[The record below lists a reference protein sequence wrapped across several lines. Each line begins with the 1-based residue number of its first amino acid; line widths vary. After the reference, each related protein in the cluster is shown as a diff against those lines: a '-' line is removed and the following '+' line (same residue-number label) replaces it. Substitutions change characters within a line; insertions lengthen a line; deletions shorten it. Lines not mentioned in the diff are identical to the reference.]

1 MMDNVKRKIMLVDDN
16 LTNLNVGKNALLDHY
31 DVLPATSAEKMFK
44 LLGRVTPDLILLDV
58 EMPDMGG
65 YEAIKILKN
74 NLATAFIPVI
84 FLTAMNDQESELA
97 GLSLGAVDYITKP
110 FVQTL
115 LLKRIELHLQ
125 LEDYNHNLKHMV
137 EEKTKTILEM
147 QNAVF
152 ELLAEVVEYKDDV
165 TGGHISR
172 TQKYLRIMLEELVKR
187 GIYTEEV
194 SAWDTR
200 LIVLSS
206 QLHDVGKVAIKDSLL
221 LKEGKLTPEEFE
233 EMKKHTIYGAKIIEK
248 IEANTTER
256 RFIEHARLMALT
268 HHEKWDGS
276 GYPYGLKGEA
286 ISLEGRLMAF
296 ADVYDAL
303 VSTRPYKAPF
313 SHPEAVEIIRKG
325 DGTHFDP
332 ALVEVFLAVTDKF
345 LEIRRDETNR

>member
-1 MMDNVKRKIMLVDDN
+1 MDKVKRKIMLVDDN
-16 LTNLNVGKNALLDHY
+16 LTNLNVGKNALLEHY

-58 EMPDMGG
+58 EMPVMGG
-65 YEAIKILKN
+65 YEAIKILKSKME
-74 NLATAFIPVI
+74 TAFIPVI

-110 FVQTL
+110 FVQPL

-125 LEDYNHNLKHMV
+125 LEDYNHNLKNMV
-137 EEKTKTILEM
+137 DEKTRTILEM

-165 TGGHISR
+165 TGGHVSR
-172 TQKYLRIMLEELVKR
+172 TQKYLRIMLEELVRK
-187 GIYTEEV
+187 GVYTEEV
-194 SAWDTR
+194 SSWDNR

-221 LKEGKLTPEEFE
+221 LKEGRLTPEEFE
-233 EMKKHTIYGAKIIEK
+233 EMKKHTVYGAKIIEK
-248 IEANTTER
+248 IESSTSER

-268 HHEKWDGS
+268 HHEKWDGT
-276 GYPYGLKGEA
+276 GYPYGLKGQA

-313 SHPEAVEIIRKG
+313 THLQAVDIIRQG
-325 DGTHFDP
+325 SGTHFDP
-332 ALVEVFLAVTDKF
+332 ALVEVFLGVTGQF
-345 LEIRRDETNR
+345 LEIRRDEPRR

>member
-1 MMDNVKRKIMLVDDN
+1 MLVDDN
-16 LTNLNVGKNALLDHY
+16 LTNLNVGKNALLEHY
-31 DVLPATSAEKMFK
+31 DILPATSAEKMFK

-58 EMPDMGG
+58 EMPEMGG
-65 YEAIKILKN
+65 YEAIKILKSN
-74 NLATAFIPVI
+74 PETAFIPVI
-84 FLTAMNDQESELA
+84 FLTAMIDQESELA

-125 LEDYNHNLKHMV
+125 LEDYNHNLKNMV

-172 TQKYLRIMLEELVKR
+172 TQKYLRIMLDELIR
-187 GIYTEEV
+187 RSIYSEEV
-194 SAWDTR
+194 SAWDPR

-221 LKEGKLTPEEFE
+221 LKEGKLTDEEFE

-248 IEANTTER
+248 IESNTTGR
-256 RFIEHARLMALT
+256 QFIEHARLMALT
-268 HHEKWDGS
+268 HHEKWDGT
-276 GYPYGLKGEA
+276 GYPYGLKGES

-313 SHPEAVEIIRKG
+313 SHPEAVDIIRQG
-325 DGTHFDP
+325 QGTHFDP
-332 ALVEVFLAVTDKF
+332 ALLEVFLAVTDKF
-345 LEIRRDETNR
+345 LEIRRDERPSGKD